1 MGLDFDH
8 RVGHV
13 WVLRRRSE
21 SLAVLCKRLQHG
33 VGMVWYNLVKNIGIL
48 RQSCKERKKNW
59 EMFSRHAEW
68 PKVADAVIKAYII
81 MVNKSHNILY
91 TPH

>member
-1 MGLDFDH
+1 MGFDH

-21 SLAVLCKRLQHG
+21 SLAVLRKRLQHG
-33 VGMVWYNLVKNIGIL
+33 VGIVCENLVKNIGIL

-59 EMFSRHAEW
+59 EMFSRHGREKGNRQMSFFESSGRG
-68 PKVADAVIKAYII
+68 PDA
-81 MVNKSHNILY
+81 NTNQSL
-91 TPH
+91 